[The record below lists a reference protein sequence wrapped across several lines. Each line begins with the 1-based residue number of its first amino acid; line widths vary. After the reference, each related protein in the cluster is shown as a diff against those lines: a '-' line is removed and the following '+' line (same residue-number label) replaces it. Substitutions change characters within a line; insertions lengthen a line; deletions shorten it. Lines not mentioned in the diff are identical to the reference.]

1 MHSLGVRVTW
11 ETLRSIDSA
20 TLTGAYQAIGTP
32 LAHNCF
38 LVKFINEAGN
48 DVTISTNGV
57 TDMDVCPAENF
68 FLYDIG
74 ANASR
79 EGGISIAKGTQFYVK
94 GTASTG
100 LIYLVA
106 LYISA

>member
-1 MHSLGVRVTW
+1 MHSLGIRVAW

-32 LAHNCF
+32 LVHNCF
-38 LVKFINEAGN
+38 LIKFVNEAGN
-48 DVTISTNGV
+48 DVTISTDGS
-57 TDMDVCPAENF
+57 TAMDICPAGNF
-68 FLYDIG
+68 FLYDEC

-79 EGGISIAKGTQFYVK
+79 EGGLSIAKGTQFYVK

-106 LYISA
+106 QYVAT